1 MDNAKLKAQ
10 AKARLKGNWQVLI
23 VSILLFILLG
33 GCCSFIATAVG
44 ASWLSSL
51 ITLIVDALI
60 AMGFVGMI
68 LNVARKK
75 PVKFEDLFE
84 ETNLFNKYLVI
95 TIILIAIG
103 FVMSLIEYLAFGSL
117 LMVLYHQAAIN
128 TFLEVILV
136 IFGLFLNAAI
146 IMVNLYV
153 GITLSQTY
161 FILYD
166 EPKLSIGATLM
177 KSFDMM
183 ADYVIEYFILV
194 LSFIGWFILGLF
206 TLGILYIWLFPYFAV
221 TLALFY
227 DKIKKEYEATTG
239 DYEMLEQ
246 AETVKTPAPKKT
258 TPKKSTAKKPAT
270 KQSTTK
276 KVATKKTATAKKA
289 ATTKTVKKST
299 PRKTTKPKTTK

>member
-23 VSILLFILLG
+23 LSLLLFILLG
-33 GCCSFIATAVG
+33 GCCSFIASSIG

-75 PVKFEDLFE
+75 RVKFEDLFE
-84 ETNLFNKYLVI
+84 ETNLFSKYLVI
-95 TIILIAIG
+95 TVILIVIG
-103 FVMSLIEYLAFGSL
+103 FIMSLMEYLAFGSL
-117 LMVLYHQAAIN
+117 LMVISHQVAIN
-128 TFLEVILV
+128 TFAAVILI

-146 IMVNLYV
+146 IMVNVYI

-161 FILYD
+161 FVLYD
-166 EPKLSIGATLM
+166 EPKLPIGATLM

-183 ADYVIEYFILV
+183 ADYVIEYFILI

-239 DYEMLEQ
+239 DYEALEQ
-246 AETVKTPAPKKT
+246 AEQVKPVTAKT
-258 TPKKSTAKKPAT
+258 TPKKTASKKTAAKKVTPT
-270 KQSTTK
+270 KKTIAKSAPKTTTK
-276 KVATKKTATAKKA
+276 KAAPKTT
-289 ATTKTVKKST
+289 TTK
-299 PRKTTKPKTTK
+299 KTTKPKTTK